1 MEKEC
6 WRDTLSKYFIYT
18 ALAVV
23 IGAICRYARH
33 YAPEYTTSTQLCNIP
48 VTDSIIENNDRT

>member
-23 IGAICRYARH
+23 IGAICRYAPIMLRNIQH
-33 YAPEYTTSTQLCNIP
+33 PRNYATYL
-48 VTDSIIENNDRT
+48 